1 MISYSDSEVR
11 VFHPICEKALN
22 NALSKT
28 GLLSKYEV
36 LHHQHTGTLEM
47 DFVVRNR
54 MTGKYLCV
62 VEVKRTPADVH
73 SARYQYQAM
82 SYVQSNEGQNEKP
95 FYVLTNIE
103 YACSFRYD
111 SKRPRVFQ
119 QMLKPGFENITSFDA
134 ASDSQI
140 EQKLSD
146 YFANLIINFIDNK
159 YDYLVT
165 LEKFIRHM
173 EAAKQ
178 NPKLWKSSL
187 AVLLYEYIRGAFS
200 LVNRKD
206 FHDIRLFRK
215 EISQIC
221 SEAVSVNFSGI
232 FGFNSSEYAPYGDV
246 DESLLTEL
254 FYLGEQEPSGD
265 SIADALHEIVS
276 QDRRHAGEVPTD
288 PELGRITAELAFNIS
303 GELQENEKLCDPAA
317 GSGNLISA
325 SAHRYNLQP
334 SQVFANDVNP
344 MLIELLSL
352 RLGLLYVNTVSKNNS
367 PRVLDSNLADLSVKD
382 FEDVS
387 VVILNPPFVRGVDS
401 VERKNVLAKAIKD
414 ISGSISETNFGQM
427 PLEAVFLELLLA
439 LVKPGT
445 TVACILPKTHLTAT
459 SKEGSAIRR
468 MLLTDFGL
476 RTVFVYPGDKLFNDV
491 TRDTCVVVGKAKTP
505 DQNVKV
511 IFSYDAIPDIDLS
524 IFSNSLKKDL
534 QDEYSQLMPGVIARN
549 FEKIDL
555 IKTIDLGWNELSA
568 EMTNAVKFMGD
579 NFAHSKNFT
588 RLLDSGWDIRRGT
601 GGNNGA
607 SDLIF
612 NKLSAQNT
620 LDLSYTIGMR
630 NAKYDSFLITE
641 GDSKVINCLNSDKTV
656 INKVITDYY
665 QTQTS
670 VLQANGQIKK
680 IKTPQ
685 ELTKILEKD
694 SNDKFK
700 AGLIMLPRGI
710 REIGKV
716 FVSNKDVVS
725 STNFV
730 VCSNLDDDEALIIGS
745 WMSTIFYQIACEIY
759 SKNQEGMR
767 KMEVNSIKE
776 TIIPVYSHVSEN
788 CKKKIRDISQNISFV
803 NLQKPIIRKIDEIW
817 GEEIFGE
824 LAGEKTE
831 EARRL
836 LSYLVGMRKPK

>member
-11 VFHPICEKALN
+11 VFHPICERALN

-54 MTGKYLCV
+54 LTGKYLCV

-103 YACSFRYD
+103 YACSFKYD
-111 SKRPRVFQ
+111 PKRPRVFQ
-119 QMLKPGFENITSFDA
+119 QMLKPGFENITSFA
-134 ASDSQI
+134 TASDNEI

-146 YFANLIINFIDNK
+146 YFANLVISFIDNK
-159 YDYLVT
+159 SDYLVT

-215 EISQIC
+215 DISQIC
-221 SEAVSVNFSGI
+221 SEAVSVNFNGI
-232 FGFNSSEYAPYGDV
+232 FGSDASEYAPYGNV

-254 FYLGEQEPSGD
+254 FFLGEQEPSGD

-303 GELQENEKLCDPAA
+303 GKLQEGEKLCDPAA

-325 SAHRYNLQP
+325 SAHRYNLHP
-334 SQVFANDVNP
+334 SQVFANDINP

-367 PRVLDSNLADLSVKD
+367 PKVSDSDLANLSPKD

-401 VERKNVLAKAIKD
+401 VERKNTLAKAIKN
-414 ISGSISETNFGQM
+414 ISGSNSETNFGQM
-427 PLEAVFLELLLA
+427 PLEAVFLELLLT

-445 TVACILPKTHLTAT
+445 TLACILPKAHLTAT

-468 MLLTDFGL
+468 MLLTD
-476 RTVFVYPGDKLFNDV
+476 
-491 TRDTCVVVGKAKTP
+491 
-505 DQNVKV
+505 
-511 IFSYDAIPDIDLS
+511 
-524 IFSNSLKKDL
+524 
-534 QDEYSQLMPGVIARN
+534 
-549 FEKIDL
+549 
-555 IKTIDLGWNELSA
+555 LG
-568 EMTNAVKFMGD
+568 
-579 NFAHSKNFT
+579 
-588 RLLDSGWDIRRGT
+588 
-601 GGNNGA
+601 
-607 SDLIF
+607 
-612 NKLSAQNT
+612 
-620 LDLSYTIGMR
+620 
-630 NAKYDSFLITE
+630 
-641 GDSKVINCLNSDKTV
+641 
-656 INKVITDYY
+656 
-665 QTQTS
+665 
-670 VLQANGQIKK
+670 
-680 IKTPQ
+680 
-685 ELTKILEKD
+685 
-694 SNDKFK
+694 
-700 AGLIMLPRGI
+700 
-710 REIGKV
+710 
-716 FVSNKDVVS
+716 
-725 STNFV
+725 
-730 VCSNLDDDEALIIGS
+730 
-745 WMSTIFYQIACEIY
+745 
-759 SKNQEGMR
+759 
-767 KMEVNSIKE
+767 
-776 TIIPVYSHVSEN
+776 
-788 CKKKIRDISQNISFV
+788 
-803 NLQKPIIRKIDEIW
+803 
-817 GEEIFGE
+817 
-824 LAGEKTE
+824 
-831 EARRL
+831 
-836 LSYLVGMRKPK
+836 

>member
-62 VEVKRTPADVH
+62 VEVKRAPADVH

-111 SKRPRVFQ
+111 PKRPRVFQ

-200 LVNRKD
+200 LVNRRD

-215 EISQIC
+215 DISQIC

-232 FGFNSSEYAPYGDV
+232 FGFNSSEYAPYGDI

-265 SIADALHEIVS
+265 SIANALHEIVS

-288 PELGRITAELAFNIS
+288 PELGRITAELAFDIS

-367 PRVLDSNLADLSVKD
+367 PRVLDLNLANLSVKD

-414 ISGSISETNFGQM
+414 ISGSNSKTNFGQM

-445 TVACILPKTHLTAT
+445 TIACILPKTHLTAT

-468 MLLTDFGL
+468 MLLADFGL
-476 RTVFVYPGDKLFNDV
+476 STVFVYPGDKLFNDV

-505 DQNVKV
+505 NQNIKV

-549 FEKIDL
+549 FEKTDL

-568 EMTNAVKFMGD
+568 EMTDAVKFMGE
-579 NFAHSKNFT
+579 NFTYSKNFT
-588 RLLDSGWDIRRGT
+588 RLTDSNWDIRRGT

-607 SDLIF
+607 SDLVF
-612 NKLSAQNT
+612 SKLLAQKTSGLN
-620 LDLSYTIGMR
+620 YIIGMR
-630 NAKYDSFLITE
+630 NAKYDSFLIKD
-641 GDSKVINCLNSDKTV
+641 GDSKVINYSSSDKTAV
-656 INKVITDYY
+656 RKVITDYCR
-665 QTQTS
+665 TQTS
-670 VLQANGQIKK
+670 VLQASGQIKK

-685 ELTKILEKD
+685 ELSRILEKD
-694 SNDKFK
+694 SGNKFK

-730 VCSNLDDDEALIIGS
+730 VCSNLSNDEALIIGS
-745 WMSTIFYQIACEIY
+745 WMSTIFYQISCEIY

-776 TIIPVYSHVSEN
+776 TIMPIYSRVSEG
-788 CKKKIRDISQNISFV
+788 CKKKIRSISQGITFI
-803 NLQKPIIRKIDEIW
+803 NLQKPIIREIDKIW

-824 LAGEKTE
+824 LAEEKTE
-831 EARRL
+831 EARKL
-836 LSYLVGMRKPK
+836 LTYLVGMRKP